1 MKSGLI
7 LPMLPENLETLR
19 KEEDKIRTQ
28 SLLYIDG
35 DAALKNHLGLVHDS
49 LDAIQ
54 ALTISHVN
62 ANDEE
67 LVIQRLGIR
76 LFNSGA
82 CALSLLLSGYY
93 QNSALLIRDLLETGL
108 LIDYFRS
115 EPAKIKIWR
124 DASDKD
130 REKHFRPAQIRDAL
144 DKRDGFKEKKR
155 AAAYRLLSNYAA
167 HPTNPGFKLFSP
179 NWMSEIGPFFD
190 EGYLKAL
197 LEELTKRLPA
207 SADVYVRFFKVVMPE
222 VDAARRF
229 YLNRLNAWSEKYL
242 GPPNRHQR
250 GTT

>member
-1 MKSGLI
+1 MKSKLI
-7 LPMLPENLETLR
+7 LPRLPENLESLR
-19 KEEDKIRTQ
+19 KEEDRIRTQ
-28 SLLYIDG
+28 SLLHIDG
-35 DAALKNHLGLVHDS
+35 DAALKDHLDLVHDS
-49 LDAIQ
+49 LDAVH

-62 ANDEE
+62 ANEEE

-82 CALSLLLSGYY
+82 CALSFLLAGYY
-93 QNSALLIRDLLETGL
+93 QNSALLIRDLLETGF

-115 EPAKIKIWR
+115 EPTKIRQWR

-130 REKHFRPAQIRDAL
+130 REKHFQPVQIRDAL

-155 AAAYRLLSNYAA
+155 GAAYRLLSNYAT

-179 NWMSEIGPFFD
+179 NWMSKIGPFFD

-207 SADVYVRFFKVVMPE
+207 SANVYVRSFSIVIPE
-222 VDAARRF
+222 VEAAREF
-229 YLNRLNAWSEKYL
+229 FLNRLSVWSKKYMEQ
-242 GPPNRHQR
+242 PNRHQR
-250 GTT
+250 GTA